1 MFVVHHLEDSR
12 SQRVLWLLE
21 EMGLEYEVRRYARDP
36 ATRLAPPELRAVH
49 PLGKSPILQDGD
61 AVIAET
67 GAIVEHL
74 MDLRPQAGLR
84 PPPGTE
90 ERRRFTYWVHYAE
103 GSAMTP
109 LLLKL
114 IFGELPRRSP
124 GLVRPVVKGISR
136 AVLGNFVDPQIKTH
150 ADFWEAELGRSDW
163 FAGDHF
169 TAADVMMSF
178 PLEAASSRGD
188 MSARPRVQDLLA
200 RIHARPA
207 YQRALE
213 RGGPYAYA

>member
-1 MFVVHHLEDSR
+1 MFIVHHLEDSR

-36 ATRLAPPELRAVH
+36 VTKLAPPELRAIH

-74 MDLRPQAGLR
+74 VDLRPQAGLR

-90 ERRRFTYWVHYAE
+90 ERRRFTYWMHYAE

-124 GLVRPVVKGISR
+124 GLVRPVVKGISS

-150 ADFWEAELGRSDW
+150 ADFWEAELGRSAW
-163 FAGDHF
+163 FAGDQF

-178 PLEAASSRGD
+178 PLEAAASRGD
-188 MSARPRVQDLLA
+188 MGGRPRVRDFLK

-207 YQRALE
+207 YARALE

>member
-21 EMGLEYEVRRYARDP
+21 EMGLEYEVRRYARDK
-36 ATRLAPPELRAVH
+36 TTKLAPPELRAIH

-61 AVIAET
+61 VVVAET
-67 GAIVEHL
+67 GAIIEHL
-74 MDLRPQAGLR
+74 LDLKPEAGLR

-90 ERRRFTYWVHYAE
+90 ERRRYTYWMHYAE

-114 IFGELPRRSP
+114 IFGELPRRAP
-124 GLVRPVVKGISR
+124 GLVKPIVKGISSK
-136 AVLGNFVDPQIKTH
+136 VIGGFVDPQIRTH

-163 FAGDHF
+163 FAGDRF

-178 PLEAASSRGD
+178 PLEAAVSRGD
-188 MSARPRVQDLLA
+188 MSARPRVLDFVR
-200 RIHARPA
+200 RIHDRPA
-207 YQRALE
+207 WRRALE
-213 RGGPYAYA
+213 RGGPYAYG